1 MNKNELKQAFIKRM
15 IQKIETEINL
25 TLNSLE
31 SESDKKEFKR
41 NNEFNKAQLEKY
53 LNEYLTDRHVE
64 LMKKKG
70 ESVFNNVAINAFNSY
85 IVKRNK
91 ELSKLPKNNPY
102 SDLDGSNSSDNGYK
116 ETNRWLN
123 QVLPIGNESLC
134 SATLHRDFIGST
146 WSDKYILVFL
156 VKSYQ

>member
-1 MNKNELKQAFIKRM
+1 MNTNELKQAFIKRM
-15 IQKIETEINL
+15 IQKIEKEINL
-25 TLNSLE
+25 TLDSLE
-31 SESDKKEFKR
+31 SESDKREFMK

-64 LMKKKG
+64 LMKKG
-70 ESVFNNVAINAFNSY
+70 ESVFNNIAINAFNSY
-85 IVKRNK
+85 IAKRNK
-91 ELSKLPKNNPY
+91 ELTKLPKNNPY

-134 SATLHRDFIGST
+134 SATLHYRLYWFD
-146 WSDKYILVFL
+146 LN
-156 VKSYQ
+156 KSQ

>member
-1 MNKNELKQAFIKRM
+1 MNTNELKQAFIKRM

-64 LMKKKG
+64 LMKKG

-85 IVKRNK
+85 IVHRNK
-91 ELSKLPKNNPY
+91 ELSKLPKKNPY
-102 SDLDGSNSSDNGYK
+102 SDLEDSNVGYNGYR
-116 ETNRWLN
+116 ETNRW
-123 QVLPIGNESLC
+123 E
-134 SATLHRDFIGST
+134 R
-146 WSDKYILVFL
+146 
-156 VKSYQ
+156 